1 MNQRIGPKEI
11 EIIAQAI
18 KEGKSAAKVSKMIGF
33 ATSTIYSAAR
43 ANNLGDW
50 AGKKA
55 VRTIPAEFAEY
66 AAVNSNEACAHR
78 FECGVELARKWRAE
92 LGVPNYKK
100 PYEERDLAYFAK
112 LAASMPIHKA
122 AKHFG
127 MCSRKARQIRN
138 ELGIPKF
145 GSLTTTP
152 VSAGPQTDPEVL
164 QTSVSFLQ
172 REGYIPVIRCN
183 PERRPDIAGRFW
195 ICGNVHGVL
204 TDAQLIERVTEI
216 RERRERM
223 MNRKAA

>member
-33 ATSTIYSAAR
+33 STSTIYTAAR

-50 AGKKA
+50 AGKKQ

-127 MCSRKARQIRN
+127 MCSRKARQMRN

-152 VSAGPQTDPEVL
+152 VSAGPKVDPEEL
-164 QTSVSFLQ
+164 QASVKFLVS
-172 REGYIPVIRCN
+172 EGYKPVVRCN
-183 PERRPDIAGRFW
+183 ADRVFTQGAAFW
-195 ICGNVHGVL
+195 LCGKVEGVL
-204 TDAQLIERVTEI
+204 TDAQLIARADEI

-223 MNRKAA
+223 AARWAA

>member
-1 MNQRIGPKEI
+1 MNQRIGPKEL

-18 KEGKSAAKVSKMIGF
+18 KEGKSAAKVAKMIGF

-50 AGKKA
+50 AGKKQ

-66 AAVNSNEACAHR
+66 AATNSNEACAHR
-78 FECGVELARKWRAE
+78 FECGVELARKWRTE
-92 LGVPNYKK
+92 LGIPNYKK
-100 PYEERDLAYFAK
+100 PYEERNMAYFAK
-112 LAASMPIHKA
+112 VAASMPIHKA

-127 MCSRKARQIRN
+127 MCSHKARKLRN
-138 ELGIPKF
+138 ELGLPKF
-145 GSLTTTP
+145 GSLAVVP
-152 VSAGPQTDPEVL
+152 PSAGPKTDPEEL
-164 QTSVSFLQ
+164 QASVSFLQ

-183 PERRPDIAGRFW
+183 PERRPDITGRFW

-223 MNRKAA
+223 MGRAA